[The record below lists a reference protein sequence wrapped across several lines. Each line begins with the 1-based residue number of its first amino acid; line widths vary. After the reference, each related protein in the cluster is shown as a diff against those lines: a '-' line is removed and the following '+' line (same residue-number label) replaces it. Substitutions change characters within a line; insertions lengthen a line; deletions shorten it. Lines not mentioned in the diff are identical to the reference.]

1 MMKIAV
7 LRGDGIGPEV
17 IDSALIVL
25 DAITSK
31 YGHQFELIDGKI
43 GGIAIDEVGTPLM

>member
-17 IDSALIVL
+17 IDSALIVFGC
-25 DAITSK
+25 DYFKI
-31 YGHQFELIDGKI
+31 GHQFELI
-43 GGIAIDEVGTPLM
+43 EVR